1 MMGKALRLET
11 IYRRLA
17 LAFIAL
23 ALLMRLLVPAGF
35 MPARGQ
41 GFAITLCTGMGAM
54 PAWVDKHGQ
63 IHKGKQAPDKQVEHP
78 CAFGAFGAALDLP
91 GGAAGLPLPFVAGRT
106 LLTALGEAVSIGH
119 GLAAPP
125 PPSTGPPLVP

>member
-1 MMGKALRLET
+1 MTRDAPRVQT
-11 IYRRLA
+11 IYRQVA
-17 LAFIAL
+17 LAFVAL

-35 MPARGQ
+35 MPAAGN

-63 IHKGKQAPDKQVEHP
+63 VHKGKQAPDKEAEHP
-78 CAFGAFGAALDLP
+78 CAFGASGAAIHLP
-91 GGAAGLPLPFVAGRT
+91 ADTAGVALPFVAVRA
-106 LLTALGEAVSIGH
+106 LLNAPPEAVSIGR

-125 PPSTGPPLVP
+125 PPSTGPPLP

>member
-1 MMGKALRLET
+1 MMGKGLWLET
-11 IYRRLA
+11 MNRRLA
-17 LAFIAL
+17 LAFIAI

-35 MPARGQ
+35 MPATGQ

-54 PAWVDKHGQ
+54 PAWVDKHGH
-63 IHKGKQAPDKQVEHP
+63 IHKGKQTPDKPVEHP
-78 CAFGAFGAALDLP
+78 CGFGAFGAALDLP
-91 GGAAGLPLPFVAGRT
+91 GGAAGLALPFVVIRT